1 MLNQIPLYQIPLYQ
15 LPHPPFGSGYF
26 AAAEETGC
34 GEEREEEREGVRL
47 LTERASATNRMHQ
60 GETTKTTPMASFCGA
75 LACIVSR
82 GDRNTRNYC
91 SIIPFLSSEKYY
103 HILNT
108 MWRSRIS
115 AKDRRRQ
122 PTDQVTYL
130 EGKIREREPIMS
142 GKRRGDE
149 YRIEASWL
157 WLAID

>member
-1 MLNQIPLYQIPLYQ
+1 
-15 LPHPPFGSGYF
+15 
-26 AAAEETGC
+26 
-34 GEEREEEREGVRL
+34 
-47 LTERASATNRMHQ
+47 MHQ

-82 GDRNTRNYC
+82 GDRNTRNFC

-130 EGKIREREPIMS
+130 EGKIREPIMS
-142 GKRRGDE
+142 GERRGDE
-149 YRIEASWL
+149 YRIQASAGDRLMVLVCKWNGGRPGGRIEEDML
-157 WLAID
+157 TNGATSALPPSLERRKRRTTHVAAMK